1 MLAALYAS
9 VVRTVIP
16 VAVALAATYG
26 AKAGLDVDTTA
37 LASLLGGLVG
47 SAYYTVVRVVESRY
61 PAFTWLLGT
70 KTQPAGYSYDGS
82 LHSE

>member
-1 MLAALYAS
+1 MLASLYAS

-16 VAVALAATYG
+16 LVVGLAATYG
-26 AKAGLDVDTTA
+26 AKAGLSVDSAA

-47 SAYYTVVRVVESRY
+47 SGYYLLVRVVETKF
-61 PAFTWLLGT
+61 PKFTWLLGT
-70 KTQPAGYSYDGS
+70 STQPAGYSYDGS